1 MNIVLVA
8 ISYISGSTHA
18 CHGLKTES
26 KLKAKDHD
34 EEVNES
40 DYGK

>member
-1 MNIVLVA
+1 MLVA
-8 ISYISGSTHA
+8 ITYISGSTHVY
-18 CHGLKTES
+18 HGLKTES
-26 KLKAKDHD
+26 KVRAQDHD